1 MGHNHFN
8 SEHSHSNES
17 HSHAHSKNKKA
28 LAISFVLIFS
38 FMFIEFI
45 GGFLTNSLA
54 LLSDAGH
61 MLSDAVALGI
71 SLGAIIFGER
81 VATKDKTFGYK
92 RFEILAALTNG
103 VILLVLATFICIE
116 AVQRFS
122 HPAEVQGAG
131 MMIIS
136 IIGLVINIIV
146 AWILSRGGSKD
157 NLNVKSALMHVMGD
171 LLGSVGA
178 IIAAILILAFG
189 WNIADPI
196 ASILVSMLILYSG
209 WNIVRESIHILM
221 EGKPSYVDTKEL
233 VALVR
238 QIDGV
243 ENIHDLHIWMIT
255 SDFPTLTAHINVR
268 PDVDRDTLLE
278 NIVNTIIKETKISH
292 ITIQLEGRELKTIEK
307 PCCN

>member
-17 HSHAHSKNKKA
+17 HSHSHSKNKKA
-28 LAISFVLIFS
+28 LALSFFLIFT
-38 FMFIEFI
+38 FMFVEFI

-61 MLSDAVALGI
+61 MLSDAAALGI

-81 VATKDKTFGYK
+81 VATKEKTFGYK

-103 VILLVLATFICIE
+103 VILLVIAIFISIE
-116 AVQRFS
+116 AIKRFS

-136 IIGLVINIIV
+136 FIGLVINIIV

-157 NLNVKSALMHVMGD
+157 NLNVRSALLHVMGD

-178 IIAAILILAFG
+178 IIAATLILLFG
-189 WNIADPI
+189 WDIADPI
-196 ASILVSMLILYSG
+196 ASIVVSLLILYSG
-209 WNIVRESIHILM
+209 WNIVKESIHILM

-233 VALVR
+233 ISIVEK
-238 QIDGV
+238 IEGV
-243 ENIHDLHIWMIT
+243 ETIHDLHIWMIT
-255 SDFPTLTAHINVR
+255 SDFPTLTAHINVT
-268 PDVDRDTLLE
+268 DGIDRDILLE
-278 NIVNTIIKETKISH
+278 NIINIIIKETGISH
-292 ITIQLEGRELKTIEK
+292 ITIQLEGRELNTTDK

>member
-1 MGHNHFN
+1 MSHNHFN
-8 SEHSHSNES
+8 SEHSHSNHS
-17 HSHAHSKNKKA
+17 HSHAHTKNKKA
-28 LAISFVLIFS
+28 LAISFFLIFS

-61 MLSDAVALGI
+61 MLSDAAALGI

-81 VATKDKTFGYK
+81 VATRDKTFGYK

-116 AVQRFS
+116 AIQRFS

-131 MMIIS
+131 MMVIS

-146 AWILSRGGSKD
+146 AWILSRSGSKD

-196 ASILVSMLILYSG
+196 ASILVSLLILYSG
-209 WNIVRESIHILM
+209 WNIVRESTHILM

-233 VALVR
+233 IALVEK
-238 QIDGV
+238 IDGV

-268 PDVDRDTLLE
+268 SDIDRDTLLE
-278 NIVNTIIKETKISH
+278 NIIDTIIRETKISH